1 MPTLLELALDK
12 GTEHLVEPIAGRSL
26 VPLIAGESSDWC
38 DEAVSEILF
47 EGVRAPGLMIRRGP
61 KKYVHWEGRPCSLFD
76 LAKDPFEHNNLV
88 DDSSKQSEVEDF
100 EAEVH
105 QRWSLHDLTQ
115 RILLK
120 QRRNAL
126 VHKALMTGEIT
137 PLDFQPFDDASKRY
151 YRGYGNWHEAEA
163 RDSLR
168 YDR

>member
-1 MPTLLELALDK
+1 MELALEK
-12 GTEHLVEPIAGRSL
+12 GADDLVEPIAGRSL
-26 VPLIAGESSDWC
+26 VPLITGEARDWF

-47 EGVRAPGLMIRRGP
+47 EGVRAPGFMIRRGS

-76 LAKDPFEHNNLV
+76 LGEDPFERNNLV
-88 DDSSKQSEVEDF
+88 DDFSKQSEVKDF
-100 EAEVH
+100 ESEVH
-105 QRWSLHDLTQ
+105 QRWSLDDLTQ

-126 VHKALMTGEIT
+126 VHKALMTGAIT

-163 RDSLR
+163 RDFLR
-168 YDR
+168 FDR